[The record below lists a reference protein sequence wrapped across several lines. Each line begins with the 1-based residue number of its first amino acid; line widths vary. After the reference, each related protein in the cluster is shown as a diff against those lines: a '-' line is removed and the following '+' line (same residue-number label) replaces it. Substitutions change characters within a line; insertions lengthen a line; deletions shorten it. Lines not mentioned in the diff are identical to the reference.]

1 MKSLMNITKGI
12 LTIILVAISGYLFA
26 NFGVVEGSILLMAG
40 AATNDT
46 LSESWLKSINATIL
60 DNTVVD
66 KITEIFPGQM
76 PLTSI
81 MRQVKKKKQ
90 AQSFKVDY
98 YSIDARGDND
108 TVATEYTEG
117 SAGSQDLSAAVEVNN
132 PSMWNKHDTV
142 LAKGVTNADG
152 EEVEFLITSVQ
163 RSAST
168 ITLQPINNLGTSTQD
183 DVDVMPTLEAETNL
197 VRLATAKS
205 ELDAS
210 TDAYSDVPTDEYNY
224 MQIYM
229 AQIEESLFHSL
240 HKQRAK
246 WSLKDM
252 ERRNLWDMMNKMEL
266 SWILGTRKY
275 LYDLEA
281 EDHKYLTGG
290 LKQFAGRK
298 LEYGYGSGDATVT
311 PSTLVNWSK
320 QAFADNNGS
329 DYRLVFVGKDLA
341 ESLQNVGLITDS
353 SNELSPIRE
362 KSLSITPVDKWDF
375 RFTRVDSVYGS
386 LLFRYHKGLDR
397 AFMSDEGV
405 MVDINNID
413 YYQLLPLSV
422 AELEYDKTGT
432 KLAKAK
438 RIMEAS
444 GPIFRNS
451 PTHAMIEKAS

>member
-1 MKSLMNITKGI
+1 MKSLMNIIKGI
-12 LTIILVAISGYLFA
+12 FTIFLVAFSAFLFA
-26 NFGVVEGSILLMAG
+26 NVGAAEGAILLMAG
-40 AATNDT
+40 AATTDT

-76 PLTSI
+76 PFTSI
-81 MRQVKKKKQ
+81 MRQVKKKKP
-90 AQSFKVDY
+90 AQSFQVDY

-108 TVATEYTEG
+108 TVASAYTAG
-117 SAGSQDLSAAVEVNN
+117 SAGSQDLAAAVEVST

-142 LAKGVTNADG
+142 LAKEITNGDG
-152 EEVEFLITSVQ
+152 EEVEFLITSVN

-168 ITLQPINNLGTSTQD
+168 ITLQPVNNLGTSGQA
-183 DVDVMPTLEAETNL
+183 DVDVMPSLPEGTDL
-197 VRLATAKS
+197 VRLANAKS
-205 ELDAS
+205 EMDAS
-210 TDAYSDVPTDEYNY
+210 TDVYSDVPTDAYNY

-240 HKQRAK
+240 HKQRVK
-246 WSLKDM
+246 WGLKDL
-252 ERRNLWDMMNKMEL
+252 ERRNIWDMMNKMEL

-281 EDHKYLTGG
+281 ENSKYLTGG
-290 LKQFAGRK
+290 LKQFAGRQ
-298 LEYGYGSGDATVT
+298 LEYGFGSGDATVT
-311 PSTLVNWSK
+311 PATLINWSK

-329 DYRLVFVGKDLA
+329 DFRLVFVGKDLA
-341 ESLQNVGLITDS
+341 ESLQNVGLVTDADNS
-353 SNELSPIRE
+353 VTPIRE
-362 KSLSITPVDKWDF
+362 KSLSISPVDKWDF
-375 RFTRVDSVYGS
+375 RFTRVDSVFGS

-397 AFMSDEGV
+397 AFMADQGV
-405 MVDINNID
+405 MVDINNVD

-422 AELEYDKTGT
+422 ADLELDKTGT

-444 GPIFRNS
+444 GPIFRNA
-451 PTHAMIEKAS
+451 PTHAMIKKAS